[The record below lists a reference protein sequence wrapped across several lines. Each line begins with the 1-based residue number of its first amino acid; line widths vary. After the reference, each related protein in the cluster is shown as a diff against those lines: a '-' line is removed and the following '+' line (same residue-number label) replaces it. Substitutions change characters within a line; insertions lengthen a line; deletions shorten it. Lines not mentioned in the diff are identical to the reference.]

1 MTWPRLLS
9 SDVAEVRH
17 LYLLRHAKSTWDE
30 PVASDH
36 DRSLAPRGRRA
47 ARLVADHLREA
58 QIAPA
63 LVLCSSARR
72 TQETLELITPALEP
86 APVVVVERR
95 LYGASAGELL
105 DRVHDI
111 SDSVPS
117 VMVVGHNPGLED
129 LATALA
135 GGGTGDASDRM
146 AVKFPTAALAVLT
159 ATTVWRDLA
168 PGGATLAAYVV
179 PRDLG

>member
-1 MTWPRLLS
+1 VS
-9 SDVAEVRH
+9 EVRH

-47 ARLVADHLREA
+47 ARLVADHLRDA
-58 QIAPA
+58 AISPA

-72 TQETLELITPALEP
+72 TQETLELIRPALGP
-86 APVVVVERR
+86 SAVVLIEQG

-105 DRVHDI
+105 GRVHEVEV
-111 SDSVPS
+111 SVPS
-117 VMVVGHNPGLED
+117 VMVIAHNPGLED

-135 GGGTGDASDRM
+135 GAGAGAASARM

-159 ATTVWRDLA
+159 VPTAWRDLA
-168 PGGATLAAYVV
+168 PGAATLADFVV